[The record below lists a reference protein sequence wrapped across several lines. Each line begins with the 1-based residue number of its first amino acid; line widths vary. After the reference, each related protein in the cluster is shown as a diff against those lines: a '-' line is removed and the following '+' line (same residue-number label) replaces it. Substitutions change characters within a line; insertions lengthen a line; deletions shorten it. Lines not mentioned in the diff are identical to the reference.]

1 MGKPYEDSAQQSE
14 DVGLYEG
21 DQKLQTVHEEEHQDA
36 EDVKSDTE
44 AHTHCPSQEYHAGE
58 AEYHGVTCH
67 HVGEETY
74 HQGKRLGKD
83 AENLD
88 DGHQWNGLQEDWHI
102 GPQYVFP
109 ILLVAKEVD
118 GQHRAYRQEEG
129 DIDIACHVDTAGEEG
144 YQSHEVTGQDE
155 EEGAEQ
161 IWRKALVLLFS
172 YRRLHHIIMYG
183 HHDELHRPYKSLRRL
198 AEGIMTTIPTSATG
212 ENHYQDNH
220 GYPYLQHHLG
230 NAQIQRALGGPV
242 GHLLIN
248 LAMMGGIKE
257 EWRGQRVLGANKPLT
272 RGAASDDDGQWN
284 TERTPLVTGYVP
296 FIRISL
302 PSVFLAISGGRFMLA
317 LIVMF
322 VYFLLVGK
330 TGKGD
335 MLTFVLIF
343 AAFYLSA
350 VLHHT
355 LFFTHKH
362 NTDAEKKP

>member
-1 MGKPYEDSAQQSE
+1 MGEPYEDRAQQSE
-14 DVGLYEG
+14 DVGLYES

-67 HVGEETY
+67 HVGEETN

-172 YRRLHHIIMYG
+172 YRGLHYIIMYG
-183 HHDELHRPYKSLRRL
+183 HHDELHRPYKSLGRL

-296 FIRISL
+296 FIRIREVL
-302 PSVFLAISGGRFMLA
+302 QYGLGDIQLFFLAA
-317 LIVMF
+317 LIGHSCQGEHDKRQQEDDCSNLF
-322 VYFLLVGK
+322 HIHHIKCNLRFLFRICI
-330 TGKGD
+330 
-335 MLTFVLIF
+335 MLMRKEQRV
-343 AAFYLSA
+343 
-350 VLHHT
+350 V
-355 LFFTHKH
+355 
-362 NTDAEKKP
+362 